1 MDYWDKKLIREQ
13 WDFKLEML
21 KNLYNG
27 ILPTTGWIKSIREAL
42 GMTTADLA
50 KRVNLDQSRITRL
63 ENSEIEGDLKIS
75 SMKKIAAGL
84 NMKFV
89 YGFVP
94 SESLE
99 KIVQD
104 QARKIAMKRL
114 EKLDHTMRLEG
125 QELSQAAKNKDLEDL
140 IQKILHNESKG
151 FWKE

>member
-13 WDFKLEML
+13 LDFKLEML

-42 GMTTADLA
+42 GMTTSDLA
-50 KRVNLDQSRITRL
+50 KRVKLDQSRITRL

-75 SMKKIAAGL
+75 SMKKIAEGL

-104 QARKIAMKRL
+104 QARKIAMKKL

-125 QELSQAAKNKDLEDL
+125 QELSQAAKNKDLEDM

>member
-42 GMTTADLA
+42 GMTTSDLA
-50 KRVNLDQSRITRL
+50 KRVKLDQSRITRL

-75 SMKKIAAGL
+75 SMKKIAEGL

-104 QARKIAMKRL
+104 QARKIAMKKL

-125 QELSQAAKNKDLEDL
+125 QELSQAAKNKDLEDM